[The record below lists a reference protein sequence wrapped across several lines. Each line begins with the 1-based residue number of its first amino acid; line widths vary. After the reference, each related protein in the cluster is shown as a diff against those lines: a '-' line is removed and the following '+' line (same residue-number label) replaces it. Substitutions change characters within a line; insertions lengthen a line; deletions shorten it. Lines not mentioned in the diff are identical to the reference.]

1 MPTVTMSLNDEAY
14 DIFRDIEKGKRSQK
28 VSAAILLWKA
38 TIDQLDER
46 IRAEEKTEEEVNE

>member
-28 VSAAILLWKA
+28 VSAAIILWKS
-38 TIDQLDER
+38 QLDAFAQQR
-46 IRAEEKTEEEVNE
+46 MDEKIDGEVKE